1 MPIEP
6 AWKTENRLP
15 RILIVDDDPEVAAP
29 VRFALEAL
37 GYEVVHMPNGTLGA
51 QKLDEFNPDLMIL
64 DMMMPGQSGFLVLE
78 HVRRT
83 KRDRIRIIMVTAN
96 EGNRHETYARM
107 LGVDDYILKP
117 FSLDQ
122 LVVRVQE
129 LLDKPFPDSISPAL

>member
-1 MPIEP
+1 
-6 AWKTENRLP
+6 
-15 RILIVDDDPEVAAP
+15 LIVDDDPEVAAP

-37 GYEVVHMPNGTLGA
+37 GYEVIHMPNGTLGA

-64 DMMMPGQSGFLVLE
+64 DMMMPGQSGFMVLE
-78 HVRRT
+78 HIRRT

-122 LVVRVQE
+122 LVGRVQE
-129 LLDKPFPDSISPAL
+129 LLDMPFPDSISPAL

>member
-6 AWKTENRLP
+6 AWKTENRTP
-15 RILIVDDDPEVAAP
+15 RILIVDDDPEVATP
-29 VRFALEAL
+29 VLFSLEAL
-37 GYEVVHMPNGTLGA
+37 GYEVIHMPNGTLGA
-51 QKLDEFNPDLMIL
+51 QKLDEFHPDLMIL

-83 KRDRIRIIMVTAN
+83 KQNRIRIIMVTAN

-122 LVVRVQE
+122 LVGRVQE
-129 LLDKPFPDSISPAL
+129 LLDKPFPDAIPPAP

>member
-6 AWKTENRLP
+6 AWKTENRTP
-15 RILIVDDDPEVAAP
+15 RVLIVDDDPEVATP
-29 VRFALEAL
+29 VRFSLEAL
-37 GYEVVHMPNGTLGA
+37 GYEVIHMPNGTLGA
-51 QKLDEFNPDLMIL
+51 QKLDEFHPDLMIL

-83 KRDRIRIIMVTAN
+83 KQNRIRIIMVTAN

-122 LVVRVQE
+122 LVGRVQE
-129 LLDKPFPDSISPAL
+129 LLDKPFPDAIPPAP

>member
-1 MPIEP
+1 
-6 AWKTENRLP
+6 
-15 RILIVDDDPEVAAP
+15 
-29 VRFALEAL
+29 L
-37 GYEVVHMPNGTLGA
+37 GYEVIHMPNGTLGA
-51 QKLDEFNPDLMIL
+51 QKLDEFHPDLMIL

-83 KRDRIRIIMVTAN
+83 KQNRIRIIMVTAN

-122 LVVRVQE
+122 LVGRVQE
-129 LLDKPFPDSISPAL
+129 LLDKPFPDAIPPAP

>member
-37 GYEVVHMPNGTLGA
+37 GYEVIHMLNGTLGA

-122 LVVRVQE
+122 LVGRVQE
-129 LLDKPFPDSISPAL
+129 LLDMPFPDSISPAL

>member
-37 GYEVVHMPNGTLGA
+37 GYEVIHMPNGTLGA

-122 LVVRVQE
+122 LVGRVQE
-129 LLDKPFPDSISPAL
+129 LLDMPFPDSISPAL